1 MDSIH
6 SNKKKSVSLD
16 LKKKKKPTQGFR
28 ERYREKY
35 KKDMSD
41 VPLSEKL
48 KLNKEESRK
57 FLVHP
62 LLQYDPDAAKWIK
75 VMKMET

>member
-1 MDSIH
+1 
-6 SNKKKSVSLD
+6 
-16 LKKKKKPTQGFR
+16 
-28 ERYREKY
+28 
-35 KKDMSD
+35 MSD
-41 VPLSEKL
+41 VPPSEKL